1 MRQNAVLSIADSSY
15 ADVDLA
21 IHQFVRVRWKHLV
34 QGVQHDLVDV
44 EVRVER
50 SQSSMSGLD
59 CNFEYMAGTFTF
71 GRYEEEKR
79 SQRLENSFEQLAN
92 ERFQKVTIVNQSKD
106 WFSLCR
112 LYTVKADHQS

>member
-1 MRQNAVLSIADSSY
+1 MSEHYLDAYLYQIGSGLEMWQNAVLSIADSSY

-21 IHQFVRVRWKHLV
+21 VHELVRIRWKHLV

-59 CNFEYMAGTFTF
+59 GHFEYMTGTFTF
-71 GRYEEEKR
+71 GEEE
-79 SQRLENSFEQLAN
+79 
-92 ERFQKVTIVNQSKD
+92 
-106 WFSLCR
+106 
-112 LYTVKADHQS
+112 